1 MTKAAYIAK
10 WRGIYAKKN
19 KHMQTISQRLCE
31 DIDPYTKQA
40 MVHCYERIEAEA
52 QTINIMLLELETE
65 VE

>member
-1 MTKAAYIAK
+1 MTKKEFIKK

-19 KHMQTISQRLCE
+19 KHVQVLSKRLCE

-40 MVHCYERIEAEA
+40 MIHCQERVEAEA
-52 QTINIMLLELETE
+52 QTINIMLLELENE

>member
-1 MTKAAYIAK
+1 MTKQEYIDK
-10 WRGIYAKKN
+10 WRCIYAQKN
-19 KHMQTISQRLCE
+19 KRIQILSKRLCE

-52 QTINIMLLELETE
+52 QTINIMLLELETG

>member
-1 MTKAAYIAK
+1 MTKQEYIDK
-10 WRGIYAKKN
+10 WRCIYAQKN
-19 KHMQTISQRLCE
+19 KRIQILSKRLCE

-40 MVHCYERIEAEA
+40 MIHCQERIEVEA

>member
-1 MTKAAYIAK
+1 MTKQEYVDK

-31 DIDPYTKQA
+31 DVDPYTKQA

-52 QTINIMLLELETE
+52 QTINTMLLELEDE

>member
-1 MTKAAYIAK
+1 MTKQEYIDK

-40 MVHCYERIEAEA
+40 MVHCYERVEAEA